1 MKVFRIAI
9 VLFYVIRCPVVV
21 YRLTAT
27 VLELA
32 RVNGAGVTTYASE
45 PSTKHPAVAK
55 PSFQNFRGLPVAIT
69 DLRLALT
76 DKRIGISEVDPAP
89 RFDSRQI
96 PPRSPPLF
104 S

>member
-21 YRLTAT
+21 YHLTAT

-32 RVNGAGVTTYASE
+32 RANGAGVTTYASE
-45 PSTKHPAVAK
+45 PTTKHPAVAK
-55 PSFQNFRGLPVAIT
+55 TSFQNFRGLPVAIT

-76 DKRIGISEVDPAP
+76 EERIGISEVDQEHH
-89 RFDSRQI
+89 FGSRQI
-96 PPRSPPLF
+96 PTRSPPLF

>member
-1 MKVFRIAI
+1 MKVLRIAI

-21 YRLTAT
+21 YHLTST

-45 PSTKHPAVAK
+45 PTTKHPVVAK
-55 PSFQNFRGLPVAIT
+55 TSFQNLRGLPVALAK
-69 DLRLALT
+69 LRLALT
-76 DKRIGISEVDPAP
+76 DERIGISEVDPAHH
-89 RFDSRQI
+89 FGARQI
-96 PPRSPPLF
+96 PTRSPPLF